1 MTAKEG
7 KGLKPKTT
15 VLLADDHRLLRTGL
29 KLLLQRHPELEIV
42 GEAADGEQTLRLYEK
57 LQPELLL
64 LDISMPAMDGMVC
77 LREIKSRYPK
87 ARVIV
92 LTMHE
97 DENYIKEAMQAGA
110 SAYVHKSAADTD
122 LFKAIAAV
130 QAGGLYLSQKDSE
143 LLLNLLLKPEKEP
156 VDKNAPFVLLS
167 PRERD
172 VLRLLVH
179 GYSLIEVA
187 EALSLSVKTVDTYK
201 VRLMEKLK
209 VAKKSEL
216 VDYALKYG
224 LLTNTEVG
232 V

>member
-1 MTAKEG
+1 MKQ
-7 KGLKPKTT
+7 KTT
-15 VLLADDHRLLRTGL
+15 ILLADDHKLLRAGQ

-42 GEAADGEQTLRLYEK
+42 GEAADGEQTLRLYEQ

-64 LDISMPAMDGMVC
+64 LDLSMPAMDGMNC
-77 LREIKSRYPK
+77 LKEIKSRYPK
-87 ARVIV
+87 AKVIV

-130 QAGGLYLSQKDSE
+130 QEGGLYLSQQNAD
-143 LLLNLLLKPEKEP
+143 LLLHLLLKPEKEP
-156 VDKNAPFVLLS
+156 VDGNSPFILLS

-172 VLRLLVH
+172 VLRLLAH
-179 GYSLIEVA
+179 GYSLTEVG

-201 VRLMEKLK
+201 VRMMEKLK
-209 VAKKSEL
+209 ATKKSEL

-224 LLTNTEVG
+224 LLAGSEPG

>member
-1 MTAKEG
+1 M
-7 KGLKPKTT
+7 KPKTT

-29 KLLLQRHPELEIV
+29 KLLLQRHPKLEIV
-42 GEAADGEQTLRLYEK
+42 GEAADGEQTLRLYEQ
-57 LQPELLL
+57 LQPDLLL
-64 LDISMPAMDGMVC
+64 LDISMPALDGMNC

-87 ARVIV
+87 AKVIV

-97 DENYIKEAMQAGA
+97 DENYIKEAMQSGA

-130 QAGGLYLSQKDSE
+130 QEGGLYLSQKDSE
-143 LLLNLLLKPEKEP
+143 LLLSLLLKPEKEP
-156 VDKNAPFVLLS
+156 VDENAPFVLLS

-172 VLRLLVH
+172 VLRLLVR

-201 VRLMEKLK
+201 MRLMEKLK
-209 VAKKSEL
+209 ATKKSEL

-224 LLTNTEVG
+224 LLANTEVG

>member
-1 MTAKEG
+1 
-7 KGLKPKTT
+7 LKPKTT
-15 VLLADDHRLLRTGL
+15 VLLADDHRLLRAGL

-42 GEAADGEQTLRLYEK
+42 GEAADGEQTLRLYEQ
-57 LQPELLL
+57 LQPDLLL
-64 LDISMPAMDGMVC
+64 LDISMPAMDGIYC
-77 LREIKSRYPK
+77 LKEIKSRCPK
-87 ARVIV
+87 AKVIV

-110 SAYVHKSAADTD
+110 AAYVHKSAADTD

-130 QAGGLYLSQKDSE
+130 QEGGLYLSQQDSK
-143 LLLNLLLKPEKEP
+143 LLLNLLLKPDKDQ
-156 VDKNAPFVLLS
+156 VDENAPFVLLS

-179 GYSLIEVA
+179 GYSLTEVG

-209 VAKKSEL
+209 ATKKSEL

-224 LLTNTEVG
+224 LLASSEANV
-232 V
+232 

>member
-1 MTAKEG
+1 M
-7 KGLKPKTT
+7 KPKTT

-29 KLLLQRHPELEIV
+29 KLLLQRHPKLEIV
-42 GEAADGEQTLRLYEK
+42 GEAADGEETLRLYEQ
-57 LQPELLL
+57 LQPDLLL
-64 LDISMPAMDGMVC
+64 LDISMPALDGMNC

-87 ARVIV
+87 AKVIV

-130 QAGGLYLSQKDSE
+130 QEGNLYLSQKDSE
-143 LLLNLLLKPEKEP
+143 LLLNLLLKPEKEA
-156 VDKNAPFVLLS
+156 VDENAPFVLLS

-172 VLRLLVH
+172 VLRLLVR

-209 VAKKSEL
+209 AAKKSEL

-224 LLTNTEVG
+224 LLTNTGAG

>member
-1 MTAKEG
+1 M
-7 KGLKPKTT
+7 KPKTT

-29 KLLLQRHPELEIV
+29 KLLLQRHPKLEIV
-42 GEAADGEQTLRLYEK
+42 GEAADGEETLRLYEQ
-57 LQPELLL
+57 LQPGLLL
-64 LDISMPAMDGMVC
+64 LDISMPALDGMNC

-87 ARVIV
+87 AKVIV

-130 QAGGLYLSQKDSE
+130 QEGNLYLSQKDSE
-143 LLLNLLLKPEKEP
+143 LLLNLLLKPEKEA
-156 VDKNAPFVLLS
+156 VDENAPFVLLS

-172 VLRLLVH
+172 VLRLLVR

-209 VAKKSEL
+209 AAKKSEL

-224 LLTNTEVG
+224 LLTNTGAG

>member
-1 MTAKEG
+1 MKQ
-7 KGLKPKTT
+7 KTT

-29 KLLLQRHPELEIV
+29 KLLLQRHPEMEII
-42 GEAADGEQTLRLYEK
+42 GEAADGEQTLRLYEQ
-57 LQPELLL
+57 LQPDLLL
-64 LDISMPAMDGMVC
+64 LDISMPAMDGIDC
-77 LREIKSRYPK
+77 LKEIRSRYPK
-87 ARVIV
+87 AKVIV

-110 SAYVHKSAADTD
+110 AAYVHKSAADTD

-130 QAGGLYLSQKDSE
+130 QEGGIYLSQQDSE

-156 VDKNAPFVLLS
+156 VDANAPFVLLS
-167 PRERD
+167 PRERE
-172 VLRLLVH
+172 VLRLLVRGH
-179 GYSLIEVA
+179 SLIEVA

-209 VAKKSEL
+209 ATKKSEL

-224 LLTNTEVG
+224 LLTNSEPG

>member
-1 MTAKEG
+1 MKA
-7 KGLKPKTT
+7 KTT

-29 KLLLQRHPELEIV
+29 KLLLQKHPELEIV
-42 GEAADGEQTLRLYEK
+42 GEAADGGQTLRLYEQ
-57 LQPELLL
+57 LQPDLLL
-64 LDISMPAMDGMVC
+64 LDISMPAMDGMDC

-97 DENYIKEAMQAGA
+97 DENYIKEAMRAGA
-110 SAYVHKSAADTD
+110 SAYVHKGAADTD

-130 QAGGLYLSQKDSE
+130 QEGGLYLSQKNAE
-143 LLLNLLLKPEKEP
+143 LLLNLLLKPEKES
-156 VDKNAPFVLLS
+156 VDENSPFVLLS

-172 VLRLLVH
+172 VLRLLAH
-179 GYSLIEVA
+179 GYSLTEVG

-201 VRLMEKLK
+201 VRMMEKLK
-209 VAKKSEL
+209 ATKKSEL

-224 LLTNTEVG
+224 LLAGAETG